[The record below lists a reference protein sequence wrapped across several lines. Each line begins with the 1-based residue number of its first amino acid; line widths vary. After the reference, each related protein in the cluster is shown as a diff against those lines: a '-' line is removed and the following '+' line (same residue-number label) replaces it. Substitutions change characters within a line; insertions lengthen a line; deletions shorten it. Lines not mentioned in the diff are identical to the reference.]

1 MTVSHYY
8 KTYVPKCCRRCT
20 WHVFVFFFGLVL
32 LLMQMHTNAGRS
44 RVQILYSPRD
54 YRAEGTSSSELKEIS
69 VKQYTEIVFQPLRS
83 KKARK
88 FKLSNVVSVTLSA

>member
-1 MTVSHYY
+1 MCLNAVDDVHGMYS
-8 KTYVPKCCRRCT
+8 
-20 WHVFVFFFGLVL
+20 FFFFGLVL